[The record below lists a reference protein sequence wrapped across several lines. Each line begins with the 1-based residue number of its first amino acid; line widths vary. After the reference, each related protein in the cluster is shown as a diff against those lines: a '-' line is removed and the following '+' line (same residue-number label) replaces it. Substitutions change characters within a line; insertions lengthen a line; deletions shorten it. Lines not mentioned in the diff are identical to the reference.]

1 MAHLFAKLALLFVA
15 GGGIAAVVTG
25 NCWPLI
31 LVMIALFFL
40 VKVFSACDSAP
51 PPEAHA
57 PKPVYH
63 RGRKDRRM
71 PT

>member
-1 MAHLFAKLALLFVA
+1 MARLFATVALLFLA
-15 GGGIAAVVTG
+15 GGGIATLISGTA
-25 NCWPLI
+25 WPL
-31 LVMIALFFL
+31 VCVFVALFFL
-40 VKVFSACDSAP
+40 VKVFAACDSAP
-51 PPEAHA
+51 PPEARA